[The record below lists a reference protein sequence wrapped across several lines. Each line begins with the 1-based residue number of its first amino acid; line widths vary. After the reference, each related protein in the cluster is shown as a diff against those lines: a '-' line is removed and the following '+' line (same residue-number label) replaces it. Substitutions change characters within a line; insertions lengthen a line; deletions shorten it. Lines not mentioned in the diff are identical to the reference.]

1 MENNTVKVGLVGFGT
16 IGGGVADILLN
27 KKEEIRRRTGRS
39 IELVKICDK
48 DTTSDRGVKIP
59 GGILTDDLSEIINS
73 PIDIVIELIGGL
85 EPARTF
91 VLDFLRAGKD
101 VVTANKALVANHG
114 PELFDEA
121 RRLGRTIAFEAS
133 VCGGIPILSSIATSL
148 QANTIIS
155 IDAICNGT
163 SNFILSQMEGKG
175 ADYDDAVKEAQR
187 LGYAEANPSMDV
199 DGTDAVQKLTIM
211 AQLAFGVKTDWKSIP
226 RTGIDI
232 VKALDIRFARK
243 LGKRIRLLATAKRV
257 GCDTQAQTASAGVEL
272 KVSPTLVPET
282 SPLAKVCDAFNAVQI
297 IGDFVG
303 PVFYQGLGAGRKPTA
318 SAVCSDV
325 IDTALGR
332 TRTTFGAL
340 NLWSPDRESVPVI
353 EPDAT
358 TEKAYLRFKV
368 EDHPGVLAKTTG
380 ILGQHGISISS
391 LLQDAAED
399 GTGANLIIL
408 THEAPSG
415 QLAAAIEEIDESSF
429 VLEKTVKMS
438 VRD

>member
-1 MENNTVKVGLVGFGT
+1 MENKTVKVGLVGFGT

-27 KKEEIRRRTGRS
+27 KKEEIRRKTGKT

-48 DTTSDRGVKIP
+48 DLTSDRGVKVP
-59 GGILTDDLSEIINS
+59 GGIMTDDLSQIINA

-101 VVTANKALVANHG
+101 VVTANKALIANHG

-121 RRLGRTIAFEAS
+121 RKLGRTIAFEAS

-148 QANTIIS
+148 QANTIRS

-175 ADYDDAVKEAQR
+175 TDYADAVKEAQR

-232 VKALDIRFARK
+232 VKSLDIRFARK
-243 LGKRIRLLATAKRV
+243 LGKRIRLLATASR
-257 GCDTQAQTASAGVEL
+257 TAGGVEL

-303 PVFYQGLGAGRKPTA
+303 PVLYQGLGAGRKPTA

-332 TRTTFGAL
+332 TRTTFDAL
-340 NLWSPDRESVPVI
+340 KLWSPERESVPVVD
-353 EPDAT
+353 PNAT
-358 TEKAYLRFKV
+358 TEKAYLRFLV
-368 EDHPGVLAKTTG
+368 QDHPGVLAKTTG
-380 ILGQHGISISS
+380 ILGAHGISISS
-391 LLQDAAED
+391 LLQETEEGAA
-399 GTGANLIIL
+399 GADLIIL
-408 THEAPSG
+408 THEAPAG
-415 QLAAAIEEIDESSF
+415 QLAAAVEEINEAEF